1 MDIMVDDYRPLA
13 RSIMLCMPNAGIV
26 KKGSGFI
33 PKIKAISFKGLTDCG
48 LAGALL
54 NGLFLSQQDE

>member
-1 MDIMVDDYRPLA
+1 V
-13 RSIMLCMPNAGIV
+13 PNAGIV
-26 KKGSGFI
+26 KKGLGFI

-48 LAGALL
+48 LAGALF